1 VAEEPD
7 ATGYMTVDR
16 RKRWFYHCSLCKT
29 IIGDHGSRGNGRDL
43 RSMVERAAEAGRL
56 HQANRHAG

>member
-29 IIGDHGSRGNGRDL
+29 IIGDHGSRGKVHGFED
-43 RSMVERAAEAGRL
+43 VERAAEAGRL